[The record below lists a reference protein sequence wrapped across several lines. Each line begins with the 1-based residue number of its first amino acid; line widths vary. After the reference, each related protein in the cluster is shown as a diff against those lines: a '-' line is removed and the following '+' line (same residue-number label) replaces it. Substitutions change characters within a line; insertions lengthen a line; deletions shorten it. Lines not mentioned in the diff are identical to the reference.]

1 MMYPCTRLLLGG
13 VVIAYLL
20 TSVVSHPYMGGFPS
34 RSYLEYAINLNE
46 RCEAE
51 AAEHDGRGRA
61 TLFAHSVPVHT
72 WPPPRSPFIA
82 HAVPPLK
89 PLAVTPA
96 VILLIHE
103 RCLC

>member
-1 MMYPCTRLLLGG
+1 MLANVRDWVMSTRLLLGG

-51 AAEHDGRGRA
+51 AAEHDGRGTA
-61 TLFAHSVPVHT
+61 TLFAHSVPVH
-72 WPPPRSPFIA
+72 PRADATRSLT
-82 HAVPPLK
+82 V
-89 PLAVTPA
+89 
-96 VILLIHE
+96 
-103 RCLC
+103 CS